1 MTEDKILLTARYAE
15 GDLNEDEV
23 AAFEMRMQ
31 SDVELQ
37 QHLKDYQHIHES
49 LKMQL
54 VNDANDEQ
62 FKQTLKGLNKHYFRE
77 EPKVISFKPALKWL
91 TGVAAVLVIGLL
103 IWAPWRSNLYDKY
116 ATNGQMLVT
125 ERGAEATTD
134 LDKAAALY
142 NEKKYSAAKTILE
155 KLYVKEPTN
164 AMVGYYYGLTLLETA
179 QLDSGRKV
187 LTQIYT
193 GESVFKY
200 DSAYAIALSYLKED
214 KKAACK
220 TWLQKI
226 PKGTTHYTQAA
237 ELIEK
242 L

>member
-15 GDLNEDEV
+15 GDLNEDES
-23 AAFEMRMQ
+23 AAFETRMQ
-31 SDVELQ
+31 SDEELQ
-37 QHLKDYQHIHES
+37 QHLKDYQHIHQS

-54 VNDANDEQ
+54 ANDANDER
-62 FKQTLKGLNKHYFRE
+62 FKNTLKGLNKQYFRD

-91 TGVAAVLVIGLL
+91 TGVAAVLIVGLL
-103 IWAPWRSNLYDKY
+103 VWAPWRSNLYEKY
-116 ATNGQMLVT
+116 ANNGQMLVT

-142 NEKKYSAAKTILE
+142 NEKNYSAAKTILE
-155 KLYVKEPTN
+155 KLYVKEPAN
-164 AMVGYYYGLTLLETA
+164 AMLGYYYGLTLLETT

-200 DSAYAIALSYLKED
+200 DSAYGIALSYLKED
-214 KKAACK
+214 KKAECK

-226 PKGTTHYTQAA
+226 PKGTTHYQQAI